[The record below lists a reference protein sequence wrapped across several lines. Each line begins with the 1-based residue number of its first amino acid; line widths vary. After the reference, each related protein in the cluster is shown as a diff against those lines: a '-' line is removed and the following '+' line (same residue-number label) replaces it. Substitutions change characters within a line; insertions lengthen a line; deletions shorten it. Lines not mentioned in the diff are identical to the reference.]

1 MLFSMEVIG
10 CTKCLLLQD
19 KYTILNYSPR
29 LFCTKIQL
37 RNFWQD
43 LLFCSN
49 SASSKSF
56 SGIVILF
63 SLHNAFIINTA
74 MLIYAR
80 YAKCYNKTAFLANNR
95 ILTDTDCLFYYKR
108 RSCKF
113 FAGVNINYVC
123 LPYNYNEIEIFH
135 IELMPISL
143 TFKQQ
148 SKTEFKS
155 RWYFF
160 CMSPACCPN
169 YEKS

>member
-37 RNFWQD
+37 
-43 LLFCSN
+43 
-49 SASSKSF
+49 KSF

-63 SLHNAFIINTA
+63 SLHNAFIIHTA

-123 LPYNYNEIEIFH
+123 VPYNYNEIEIFH
-135 IELMPISL
+135 YRNNANIIDI
-143 TFKQQ
+143 
-148 SKTEFKS
+148 
-155 RWYFF
+155 
-160 CMSPACCPN
+160 
-169 YEKS
+169 

>member
-37 RNFWQD
+37 
-43 LLFCSN
+43 
-49 SASSKSF
+49 KSF

-80 YAKCYNKTAFLANNR
+80 YAKCYNKTAYQANSTN
-95 ILTDTDCLFYYKR
+95 ITDKGCLFYYIR

-113 FAGVNINYVC
+113 LARMNIIYVC
-123 LPYNYNEIEIFH
+123 LPYNYNEIGIFNH
-135 IELMPISL
+135 SINANI
-143 TFKQQ
+143 FDI
-148 SKTEFKS
+148 
-155 RWYFF
+155 
-160 CMSPACCPN
+160 
-169 YEKS
+169 